1 MNGYRVFYNGRELEL
16 YADTQYAAKLMAI
29 ELFKVPRSKE
39 SMITVVLCEV
49 AGRQVETST
58 ASL

>member
-1 MNGYRVFYNGRELEL
+1 MNGYRVFYNGRELDL

-49 AGRQVETST
+49 AGQQVETST